1 MGAGGFPGSLAGH
14 AARVGARQLMY
25 TLACAQEA
33 AIRARAASRALQAL
47 SSEERVDV
55 LRAIAD
61 TLEAHT
67 DEILAANAEDVEASK
82 GKISDSLLQR
92 LILKPAKIAQ
102 LAGTRRSM
110 EGVGTGGWG
119 VPGWILLEYTQWTCF
134 SLHAIHRCTCVQLDF

>member
-1 MGAGGFPGSLAGH
+1 
-14 AARVGARQLMY
+14 MY

-102 LAGTRRSM
+102 LAGTRRTRKGLW
-110 EGVGTGGWG
+110 GVGTGGCG
-119 VPGWILLEYTQWTCF
+119 VPGWIPLEYTQGTCF
-134 SLHAIHRCTCVQLDF
+134 SLHAIHRFICLQLDF